1 MMEPIDVYIMY
12 CAMKAHFSKT
22 NYDFHK
28 YGGKTKVSR
37 DSFYKRKDRHF
48 FVKLSKKYKTNV
60 EIENYYVSNF
70 IKDKRGYIANFTTE
84 NYEEWLLRRQNF
96 FNLFTKE
103 MQPFIKE
110 FQRFKCPFEPLFEVK
125 INNHPKLLKEFL
137 GNRVSLETMIILDE
151 IFEYSKQWDKELED
165 DIIWIDLKKM
175 IKNYKG
181 FLTINKNKYRIELL
195 KLIEESS

>member
-1 MMEPIDVYIMY
+1 MEPIDVYIMY

-48 FVKLSKKYKTNV
+48 FVKLSKKYKTNI

-70 IKDKRGYIANFTTE
+70 IKDKRGYIANFTDA